1 MSSEQRSRVRNGRGS
16 RGHVVRRT
24 ALRAHTGHSFT
35 NRSIKHRG
43 VTTLSGLH
51 FLASVRIHWSVLGS
65 VWSRRVPPQGRATQ
79 YLSTFIGPK
88 RGSELA
94 RTRLLARLCRLEA
107 APAHAPPQ
115 ADHGLRGV
123 QRVQGA
129 WHGPGHRAGLDA
141 AGAPRGVSRWRSMDQ
156 SIAVPRG
163 DWCHAEIPARRRSE
177 LTRSFLRQ
185 SAATEEWPVH

>member
-1 MSSEQRSRVRNGRGS
+1 M
-16 RGHVVRRT
+16 
-24 ALRAHTGHSFT
+24 
-35 NRSIKHRG
+35 
-43 VTTLSGLH
+43 
-51 FLASVRIHWSVLGS
+51 
-65 VWSRRVPPQGRATQ
+65 PPQGRATQ

-185 SAATEEWPVH
+185 SAATEEWPVHQWLRDRLQVLLGDDGSRDATQPAEAQPRYCRDVVEMLLRCCRDTTES